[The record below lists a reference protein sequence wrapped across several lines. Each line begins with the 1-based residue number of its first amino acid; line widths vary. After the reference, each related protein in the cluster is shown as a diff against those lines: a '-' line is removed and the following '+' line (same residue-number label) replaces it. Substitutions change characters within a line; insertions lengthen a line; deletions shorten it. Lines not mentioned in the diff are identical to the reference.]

1 MGDSQGDS
9 QGRLPSPIGGKFWV
23 LSSDEDAVDEVNSMG
38 EPPPEYGG
46 SSPEPSPSLS
56 SRYAKRIRNRLLQRE
71 AALKLSVDLSSD
83 QSGYSLDQLDQ
94 IRLTK
99 PSRSPL
105 VKILKVPVLEPT
117 VFLLDDF
124 NAKDWVR
131 VVRKKR
137 IINARGASRADLPG
151 SERRRSPISHRYR
164 RSPLQRRSRS
174 ASFQISGPYRTK
186 AGLNSKYHNNFMG
199 QDFCAW
205 TLVQR
210 NQRSRDMHIH
220 CGLPAPI
227 PRVGGCSS
235 IPSRVVATAA
245 HLAMAGRESMA
256 RSAGGPLNQ
265 PLRQPILSRTTPG
278 RHGGSVGKVDDGL
291 KDGAAVGTGTA
302 GNPEV
307 QPTTN
312 LPVSR
317 FDAGSSSNQGGRMEG
332 WHTDGFRGQGFGN
345 FEEGFFEGNNG
356 YGNGYGAMS
365 RGPVDRFPV
374 EMQYGQIPPPML
386 DGTPAELESLS
397 SPSIVKNNDAAAGME
412 DVEHDVK
419 GLHPKAGESMELH
432 LCTSKGQ
439 STFRTENTSSKQVP
453 QGNINRCGTGVFLG
467 GRLSND
473 EVVDFGGISPP
484 VKGAR
489 SSGRIRLQENA
500 DDTQMERA
508 QKLAKAKDV
517 ASSSCIPRSKGNKPQ
532 TLQEKQL
539 LSAKDKGPVSADP
552 VLPAKRTSSSE
563 LPLIGADPIG
573 EGRMVNR
580 GSGEEA
586 GAPAQRLVFAYYITG
601 HGFGHA
607 TRALEVVRHLIGAG
621 HDVHVVTAAP
631 EFVFTTEI
639 DSPSL
644 HIRRVLLDCGAVQAD
659 ALTVDRL
666 ASLEKYHQTAVVP
679 REAILR
685 TEVEW
690 LTSIKADLVVSDVVP
705 VACRAAADA
714 GIRSVCVTNFSWD
727 FIYAEYVVA
736 AGHHHR
742 SIVWQIAE
750 DYSHC
755 EFLLRLPGYC
765 PMPAFRDVIDVPLVV
780 RRLHKSRSEVRKE
793 LGIADDVKVVIFNF
807 GGQPAGWKLK
817 KEWLPDGWLCLVCGA
832 SDTQELPP
840 NYIKLA
846 KDAYTPDLMAASDCM
861 LGKIGYGTV
870 SEALAYKLPFVFVR
884 RDYFNEEPF
893 LRNMLE
899 HYQCGIE
906 MIRRDLLTGH
916 WKPYLLRALT
926 LKPCYD
932 GQINGGEVAAN
943 ILQDTAVGKKYI
955 IGKLS
960 GARRLRDAIVLGYQ
974 LQRAPGRD
982 VGIPDWYSL
991 SEKEIGVR
999 PAVAPA
1005 SHGINGNA
1013 ESSFEDFEILHGDMQ
1028 GLTDTMDFLTS
1039 LSGLVGND
1047 PRSPEKQSRE
1057 RTAASVLFDLEEE
1070 IYVARAPGRLDVM
1083 GGIADYSGSLV
1094 LQMPIREACHVAIQR
1109 TNPIKQKL
1117 WKHAQARQLANGA
1130 VSVVQIVSFGS
1141 ELSNRAPTFD
1151 MDLSDFM
1158 DGDKPISYDKAKEYF
1173 SQDPSQKWAAYVAGT
1188 ILVLMTELGVR
1199 FTDSLSILV
1208 SSSVPEGK
1216 GVSSSASVEV
1226 ATMSAIAA
1234 VYGLNIAP
1242 RDLAILC
1249 QKVENHIVGAP
1260 CGVMDQMTSACG
1272 EANKLLAM
1280 VCQPAEVKE
1289 LVSIPTHIRFWGLDS
1304 GIRHSVGGTDYGSVR
1319 VGTYMGRKML
1329 KCAASNLLSQSFP
1342 STTTQSCD
1350 TSEEYEKYG
1359 VELLKSE
1366 ASLQYL
1372 CNLPPHRY
1380 EASYARDIP
1389 EVITGDEFLE
1399 KYGDHNDAVT
1409 VVDPKRSYSVK
1420 APTRHP
1426 IYENFRVEAFKAL
1439 LTAAKTDEQLSALGE
1454 LMYQCHYSYNAC
1466 GLGSDGTDRLVN
1478 LVQEIQH
1485 RKTTSQNGGPSLF
1498 GAKIT
1503 GGGSGGS
1510 VCVIGKNC
1518 LKSSEEIFE
1527 IQKRY
1532 KAATGYL
1539 PIVFEGSSP
1548 GAGKFGYLKIRWRS
1562 T

>member
-1 MGDSQGDS
+1 MRVRGGDGD
-9 QGRLPSPIGGKFWV
+9 
-23 LSSDEDAVDEVNSMG
+23 
-38 EPPPEYGG
+38 
-46 SSPEPSPSLS
+46 
-56 SRYAKRIRNRLLQRE
+56 E
-71 AALKLSVDLSSD
+71 AAAV
-83 QSGYSLDQLDQ
+83 
-94 IRLTK
+94 T
-99 PSRSPL
+99 
-105 VKILKVPVLEPT
+105 
-117 VFLLDDF
+117 
-124 NAKDWVR
+124 
-131 VVRKKR
+131 
-137 IINARGASRADLPG
+137 
-151 SERRRSPISHRYR
+151 
-164 RSPLQRRSRS
+164 
-174 ASFQISGPYRTK
+174 
-186 AGLNSKYHNNFMG
+186 
-199 QDFCAW
+199 
-205 TLVQR
+205 
-210 NQRSRDMHIH
+210 
-220 CGLPAPI
+220 AP
-227 PRVGGCSS
+227 
-235 IPSRVVATAA
+235 
-245 HLAMAGRESMA
+245 
-256 RSAGGPLNQ
+256 
-265 PLRQPILSRTTPG
+265 
-278 RHGGSVGKVDDGL
+278 
-291 KDGAAVGTGTA
+291 
-302 GNPEV
+302 
-307 QPTTN
+307 
-312 LPVSR
+312 
-317 FDAGSSSNQGGRMEG
+317 
-332 WHTDGFRGQGFGN
+332 
-345 FEEGFFEGNNG
+345 
-356 YGNGYGAMS
+356 
-365 RGPVDRFPV
+365 
-374 EMQYGQIPPPML
+374 
-386 DGTPAELESLS
+386 
-397 SPSIVKNNDAAAGME
+397 
-412 DVEHDVK
+412 
-419 GLHPKAGESMELH
+419 
-432 LCTSKGQ
+432 
-439 STFRTENTSSKQVP
+439 P
-453 QGNINRCGTGVFLG
+453 QH
-467 GRLSND
+467 
-473 EVVDFGGISPP
+473 
-484 VKGAR
+484 
-489 SSGRIRLQENA
+489 
-500 DDTQMERA
+500 
-508 QKLAKAKDV
+508 
-517 ASSSCIPRSKGNKPQ
+517 
-532 TLQEKQL
+532 
-539 LSAKDKGPVSADP
+539 
-552 VLPAKRTSSSE
+552 
-563 LPLIGADPIG
+563 
-573 EGRMVNR
+573 
-580 GSGEEA
+580 
-586 GAPAQRLVFAYYITG
+586 LVFAYYITG

-607 TRALEVVRHLIGAG
+607 TRALEVVRHLVAAG

-639 DSPSL
+639 ASPCL
-644 HIRRVLLDCGAVQAD
+644 HIRKVLLDCGAVQAD

-679 REAILR
+679 RESILR

-690 LTSIKADLVVSDVVP
+690 LNSIKADLVVSDVVP

-780 RRLHKSRSEVRKE
+780 RRLHKSRFEVRKE

-807 GGQPAGWKLK
+807 GGQPAGWELK

-832 SDTQELPP
+832 SNTQELPP
-840 NYIKLA
+840 NFIKLA

-870 SEALAYKLPFVFVR
+870 SEALAYKLPFVFV
-884 RDYFNEEPF
+884 
-893 LRNMLE
+893 
-899 HYQCGIE
+899 
-906 MIRRDLLTGH
+906 
-916 WKPYLLRALT
+916 
-926 LKPCYD
+926 
-932 GQINGGEVAAN
+932 AAH
-943 ILQDTAVGKKYI
+943 IIQDTAVGKKYI
-955 IGKLS
+955 SGKLS

-999 PAVAPA
+999 PTPT
-1005 SHGINGNA
+1005 SLDMNGSA

-1028 GLTDTMDFLTS
+1028 GLTDTMSFLKS

-1047 PRSPEKQSRE
+1047 PRSSEKQPRE
-1057 RTAASVLFDLEEE
+1057 RAAASVLFDWEED

-1094 LQMPIREACHVAIQR
+1094 LQ
-1109 TNPIKQKL
+1109 
-1117 WKHAQARQLANGA
+1117 
-1130 VSVVQIVSFGS
+1130 VSNWVNMCGQVSFGS

-1173 SQDPSQKWAAYVAGT
+1173 SRDPSQKWAAYVAGT
-1188 ILVLMTELGVR
+1188 VLVLMTELGVR
-1199 FTDSLSILV
+1199 FTDSMNILV

-1234 VYGLNIAP
+1234 AYGLNISP
-1242 RDLAILC
+1242 RDLALLC
-1249 QKVENHIVGAP
+1249 QKVENRVVGAP

-1319 VGTYMGRKML
+1319 VGTYMGRKMI
-1329 KCAASNLLSQSFP
+1329 KCAASDLLSGSLP
-1342 STTTQSCD
+1342 SCVPMH
-1350 TSEEYEKYG
+1350 SEDINPDEYEEHG
-1359 VELLKSE
+1359 VDLLRTE
-1366 ASLQYL
+1366 ASMEYL

-1380 EASYARDIP
+1380 EAVYAKDIP
-1389 EVITGDEFLE
+1389 EIITGDAFLK

-1409 VVDPKRSYSVK
+1409 VIDPKRSYSVK

-1485 RKTTSQNGGPSLF
+1485 RKTSRAGVPTLF

-1518 LKSSEEIFE
+1518 LRSSEEIFE

-1548 GAGKFGYLKIRWRS
+1548 GAGKFGYLKIRRRS